1 MASAITNRGKL
12 HILTMAFQND
22 NTPSGTHFYV
32 ELLSGT
38 VPTNPEDLNTYSDVS
53 SNVIAGKTAS
63 VARDTTDWNVETETD
78 GSTDTALIQIQD
90 LDFAGAIT
98 GATGAILTD
107 RNGTAG
113 SRIIYAYW
121 DLGGSRSVSAG
132 QTLTLQDLEIK
143 LNNS

>member
-1 MASAITNRGKL
+1 MASKITNRGKL
-12 HILTMAFQND
+12 HMLTMAFQND
-22 NTPSGTHFYV
+22 NSPSGTHFNV

-53 SNVIAGKTAS
+53 SNVIAGKTANVS
-63 VARDTTDWNVETETD
+63 RDTTDWDVETETD
-78 GSTDTALIQIQD
+78 GSTDTAIIQIKD

-107 RNGTAG
+107 RNGTAN

-143 LNNS
+143 LNDS

>member
-1 MASAITNRGKL
+1 MASKITNRGKL
-12 HILTMAFQND
+12 HMLTMAFQND

-63 VARDTTDWNVETETD
+63 VSRDTTDWDVETETD
-78 GSTDTALIQIQD
+78 GSTDTAIIQIKD

-143 LNNS
+143 LNDS

>member
-1 MASAITNRGKL
+1 MASKITNRGKL
-12 HILTMAFQND
+12 HMLTMAFQND

-63 VARDTTDWNVETETD
+63 VSRDTTDWDVETETD
-78 GSTDTALIQIQD
+78 GSTDTAIIQIKD

-107 RNGTAG
+107 RNGTAN

-143 LNNS
+143 LNDS

>member
-1 MASAITNRGKL
+1 MASKITNRGKL
-12 HILTMAFQND
+12 HMLTMAFQND
-22 NTPSGTHFYV
+22 NIPSGTHFYV

-63 VARDTTDWNVETETD
+63 VSRDTTDWDVETETD
-78 GSTDTALIQIQD
+78 GSTDTAIIQIKD

-107 RNGTAG
+107 RNGTAN

-143 LNNS
+143 LNDS